1 MDPIL
6 TVSTNQID
14 KSSYNLRLLLWG
26 LVSAVILFILL
37 RSNEVFFILG
47 IAVAVFTPMIVSKLF
62 EGDLRSGVEIA
73 FYPDGISVNDDKF
86 NYKDL
91 RKIKALKTNKGDFVY
106 THFWAKDGSENRWVF
121 YNVNIEHNNLQEIFA
136 KQVRAYNDAAP
147 AVDKIKYV

>member
-6 TVSTNQID
+6 TISTNQID
-14 KSSYNLRLLLWG
+14 KSSYNMRLLLWG
-26 LVSAVILFILL
+26 LLSAVILLILL

-47 IAVAVFTPMIVSKLF
+47 IAVTVFAPMLFSKLF
-62 EGDLRSGVEIA
+62 EGDLRSSVEIA

-91 RKIKALKTNKGDFVY
+91 RKIKALKAGKGNFVY

-121 YNVNIEHNNLQEIFA
+121 YNVYINHDGLRDIFA

-147 AVDKIKYV
+147 AGDKIKYV

>member
-1 MDPIL
+1 MDVIL

-26 LVSAVILFILL
+26 LFSAVILLILL

-47 IAVAVFTPMIVSKLF
+47 IAVAVFAPMIVSKLF

-73 FYPDGISVNDDKF
+73 FYADGLSVNDDKF

-91 RKIKALKTNKGDFVY
+91 RKIKALKTNKGSFVY
-106 THFWAKDGSENRWVF
+106 THFWAKDGSEHRWVF
-121 YNVNIEHNNLQEIFA
+121 YNVYIKQESLQEIFA
-136 KQVRAYNDAAP
+136 KQVRAYNETASAG
-147 AVDKIKYV
+147 DKIKYV

>member
-6 TVSTNQID
+6 NVSTNQID
-14 KSSYNLRLLLWG
+14 KSSYNMRLLLWG
-26 LVSAVILFILL
+26 LFSAVILFILL
-37 RSNEVFFILG
+37 RSNEFFFILG

-62 EGDLRSGVEIA
+62 EGDLRSSVEIA

-91 RKIKALKTNKGDFVY
+91 RKIKVLKTNKGNFVY

-121 YNVNIEHNNLQEIFA
+121 YNVCIKHENLQDIFA

-147 AVDKIKYV
+147 AGDKIKYV